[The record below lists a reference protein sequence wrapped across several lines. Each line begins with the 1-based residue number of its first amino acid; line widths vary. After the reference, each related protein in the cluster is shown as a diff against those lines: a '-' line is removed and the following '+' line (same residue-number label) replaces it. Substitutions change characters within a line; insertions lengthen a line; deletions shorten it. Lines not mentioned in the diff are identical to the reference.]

1 MINLVMNWYVWLL
14 YLILWF
20 KDTVEISQGICS
32 DKIWIVEVVE
42 RI

>member
-14 YLILWF
+14 YLIPWF

-32 DKIWIVEVVE
+32 DEIWIVEVVE